1 MNYSEFIDTVTDEL
15 AGRSVDASTSNIESL
30 VDQLISYGIIGDY
43 DPECVVIDDEFDDG
57 DVDEAVD
64 SLEYDI
70 TEGYTCYSG

>member
-1 MNYSEFIDTVTDEL
+1 MMDYLEFIDRVTDEL
-15 AGRSVDASTSNIESL
+15 AERSVDASTSSIESL
-30 VDQLISYGIIGDY
+30 VGQLISYGFIGDPAPDY
-43 DPECVVIDDEFDDG
+43 DDDEFDDG